1 MVMLSRTASSL
12 YWLGRYIERA
22 DFIARLVEA
31 TIRLDALSH
40 SPAGEATW
48 ASALKVTYCDKAFAA
63 SCTEMTAA
71 SVTRYLTLDAA
82 NPASIAAC
90 LDKARNNAK
99 AVRTALTRDAWTAI
113 NRAWLVFNARGKP
126 AARMDPLNLV
136 EAVKAET
143 RGFEGAIHW
152 MMRNQATWFI
162 RLGAAI
168 ERADNTARLLD
179 VKYHLLLP
187 EGEPVGGTVDRDQWT
202 TILQTVSAVTAYR
215 WMYSEGLKPSLVID
229 LLTTRFEL
237 PRSLAGCTEECVSV
251 LTLLGKRSGIQGEA
265 DRMARARLTAMQRTK
280 SGEVIVSGLHQY
292 LKRFIAEN
300 EQLHATIAKQ
310 FKFT

>member
-1 MVMLSRTASSL
+1 MMLSRTASSL
-12 YWLGRYIERA
+12 YWLGRYVERA
-22 DFIARLVEA
+22 DFAARLVEA
-31 TIRLDALSH
+31 TIRLDALSPM
-40 SPAGEATW
+40 PAGEAAW
-48 ASALKVTYCDKAFAA
+48 GSALSVTYSDEAFGATG
-63 SCTEMTAA
+63 SEL
-71 SVTRYLTLDAA
+71 SAA
-82 NPASIAAC
+82 NVARFLTTDTANPGSVAAC

-99 AVRTALTRDAWTAI
+99 AVRTALSRDAWTAI
-113 NRAWLVFNARGKP
+113 NRAWLIFNGRGRP
-126 AARMDPLNLV
+126 ASRMEPLTLV

-143 RGFEGAIHW
+143 RGFEGATHW

-187 EGEPVGGTVDRDQWT
+187 EGEQVGGIVDRDQWT

-237 PRSLAGCTEECVSV
+237 PRSLAGCVEEVVEV
-251 LTLLGKRSGIQGEA
+251 LTLLGKRTGLQGEA
-265 DRMARARLTAMQRTK
+265 DRMARTRLAAMQRTR
-280 SGEVIVSGLHQY
+280 SHDVIVSGLHQY
-292 LKRFIAEN
+292 LTAFIREN
-300 EQLHATIAKQ
+300 ELLHVAIARQ
-310 FKFT
+310 FKFV